1 MSMSKENSCTEV
13 QMTDAKMNLLRMMRA
28 ENHPKIKLTFIKKD
42 GTEREMTCIPYN
54 DIPPPAPSDS
64 PINRAPSTKR
74 SVNDSHRSI
83 VAVWEENVGW
93 RSVDADRVTKIEV
106 LL

>member
-1 MSMSKENSCTEV
+1 
-13 QMTDAKMNLLRMMRA
+13 MTNAKLNLLRMMRA
-28 ENHPKIKLTFIKKD
+28 ENHPKIKLTFTKKD
-42 GTEREMTCIPYN
+42 GTEREMTCLPYSEIPT
-54 DIPPPAPSDS
+54 PPASDS
-64 PINRAPSTKR
+64 PITRAPSPKR

-93 RSVDADRVTKIEV
+93 RSVDTDRVTKIEV